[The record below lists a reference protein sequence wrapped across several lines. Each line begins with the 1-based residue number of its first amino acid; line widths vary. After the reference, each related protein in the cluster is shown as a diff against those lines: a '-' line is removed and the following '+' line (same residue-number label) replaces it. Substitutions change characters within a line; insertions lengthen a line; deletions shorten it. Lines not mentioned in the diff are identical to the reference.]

1 MKLRFLGTGGAKHRR
16 TPECDMPEG
25 ERRCASTLI
34 DGNIQVDV
42 PIQTYDYSV
51 KLGLDPAAVTDIF
64 MTHSHPDHFWKETLM
79 RYADASEGRLRF
91 WCHESAAPHLNF
103 TEEELSRFEL
113 HTFSTFD
120 CFETGGMRVT
130 VLPANHVTGYAD
142 EVAVNYFFEKDGERL
157 FYAMDTCGFR
167 AEAWA
172 HIYRNKIAMDA
183 MIFEATMGDFYGDFR
198 VGSHTS
204 IILLRLIVI
213 AMRENGFLKEGARVF
228 ASHIHPPAQRAT
240 ADQTRQILAEFGVD
254 MAMDGEE
261 YLLL

>member
-1 MKLRFLGTGGAKHRR
+1 MDFSRLNRR
-16 TPECDMPEG
+16 G
-25 ERRCASTLI
+25 
-34 DGNIQVDV
+34 
-42 PIQTYDYSV
+42 
-51 KLGLDPAAVTDIF
+51 K
-64 MTHSHPDHFWKETLM
+64 
-79 RYADASEGRLRF
+79 
-91 WCHESAAPHLNF
+91 
-103 TEEELSRFEL
+103 
-113 HTFSTFD
+113 
-120 CFETGGMRVT
+120 
-130 VLPANHVTGYAD
+130 
-142 EVAVNYFFEKDGERL
+142 
-157 FYAMDTCGFR
+157 CGFPFSCLVYFSLR
-167 AEAWA
+167 
-172 HIYRNKIAMDA
+172 KIAMDA